1 MTIEPFMSRRVHHCR
16 PDHTLAYAASRMWD
30 HDCGCLPVCVDDGG
44 PRVIG
49 MLTDRDICMAA
60 LFQGRPLGELKVAD
74 AMSRDIRVCE
84 LDDRPE
90 DVELLMRET
99 KIRRLP
105 VTDGA
110 GGLVGIATVERSE
123 RRARRLSAGLEIHER
138 AFAAF
143 VAHAV
148 VVERDLDWGSR
159 VGGEELADRLVRIR
173 LG

>member
-30 HDCGCLPVCVDDGG
+30 HDCGCLPVCVDDGE

-84 LDDRPE
+84 LGDRPE

-105 VTDGA
+105 VTDGN
-110 GGLVGIATVERSE
+110 GGLVGIVS
-123 RRARRLSAGLEIHER
+123 
-138 AFAAF
+138 
-143 VAHAV
+143 
-148 VVERDLDWGSR
+148 
-159 VGGEELADRLVRIR
+159 LADFARAANGGRTTSGDGSVSESDVGHTLAAICEPRA
-173 LG
+173 

>member
-30 HDCGCLPVCVDDGG
+30 HDCGCLPVCVDDGE

-105 VTDGA
+105 VTDGS
-110 GGLVGIATVERSE
+110 GGLVGIVSLADLARAANGGSTSDVPEGSLSE
-123 RRARRLSAGLEIHER
+123 RDIGHTL
-138 AFAAF
+138 AAICEPRGQPG
-143 VAHAV
+143 APP
-148 VVERDLDWGSR
+148 SR
-159 VGGEELADRLVRIR
+159 SV
-173 LG
+173 